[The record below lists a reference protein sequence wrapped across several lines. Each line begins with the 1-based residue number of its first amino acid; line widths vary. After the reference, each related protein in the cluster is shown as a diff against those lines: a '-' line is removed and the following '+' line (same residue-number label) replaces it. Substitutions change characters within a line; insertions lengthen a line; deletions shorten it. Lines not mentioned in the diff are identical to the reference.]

1 MDAALDGSLHPP
13 SSHAPSTGAPN
24 TAALS
29 DERQIDASNS
39 LHLDLV

>member
-1 MDAALDGSLHPP
+1 MDTALDGSLHPP
-13 SSHAPSTGAPN
+13 SSHTPSTAAPD

-29 DERQIDASNS
+29 DERQIDASNL